1 MDAGILPEVYR
12 KVLTAKKYLATGKA
26 ASVKEAAQLAGISRS
41 AYYKYKDAIFEYGTS
56 ASDEVATVKARLQDS
71 AGVLSSFIG
80 AISRVGG
87 NVLSVNQSLPQD
99 GAADVTVTE
108 DEVKDIQKAIRS
120 FMIAAENGNDYA
132 EYQLGKIYLYGKDI
146 PRDTDKAMYYLHLAA
161 EHGNQYAAQLIHSIR
176 VNGNWTAAL
185 ASLRLL
191 GHITRIIKSRI
202 EDKRKG
208 SGTDRKLLRKIEEK
222 KQAQGLK
229 Q

>member
-87 NVLSVNQSLPQD
+87 NVLSVNQSL
-99 GAADVTVTE
+99 
-108 DEVKDIQKAIRS
+108 RR
-120 FMIAAENGNDYA
+120 M
-132 EYQLGKIYLYGKDI
+132 
-146 PRDTDKAMYYLHLAA
+146 
-161 EHGNQYAAQLIHSIR
+161 
-176 VNGNWTAAL
+176 
-185 ASLRLL
+185 
-191 GHITRIIKSRI
+191 
-202 EDKRKG
+202 
-208 SGTDRKLLRKIEEK
+208 
-222 KQAQGLK
+222 
-229 Q
+229 

>member
-41 AYYKYKDAIFEYGTS
+41 AYYKYKDAIIEYGTS

-99 GAADVTVTE
+99 GAADVTVTVRIADLSVE
-108 DEVKDIQKAIRS
+108 PARLPALLEQLNGVVGAAFIQ
-120 FMIAAENGNDYA
+120 
-132 EYQLGKIYLYGKDI
+132 
-146 PRDTDKAMYYLHLAA
+146 
-161 EHGNQYAAQLIHSIR
+161 
-176 VNGNWTAAL
+176 
-185 ASLRLL
+185 
-191 GHITRIIKSRI
+191 
-202 EDKRKG
+202 
-208 SGTDRKLLRKIEEK
+208 
-222 KQAQGLK
+222 
-229 Q
+229 

>member
-56 ASDEVATVKARLQDS
+56 ESDEVATVKARLQDS

-99 GAADVTVTE
+99 GAADVTVTVRIADLSVE
-108 DEVKDIQKAIRS
+108 PARLPALLEQLDGVVGAAFIQ
-120 FMIAAENGNDYA
+120 
-132 EYQLGKIYLYGKDI
+132 
-146 PRDTDKAMYYLHLAA
+146 
-161 EHGNQYAAQLIHSIR
+161 
-176 VNGNWTAAL
+176 
-185 ASLRLL
+185 
-191 GHITRIIKSRI
+191 
-202 EDKRKG
+202 
-208 SGTDRKLLRKIEEK
+208 
-222 KQAQGLK
+222 
-229 Q
+229 

>member
-1 MDAGILPEVYR
+1 MLVDAGILPEVYR

-99 GAADVTVTE
+99 GAADVTVTVRIADLSVE
-108 DEVKDIQKAIRS
+108 PARLPALLEQLDGVVGAAFIQ
-120 FMIAAENGNDYA
+120 
-132 EYQLGKIYLYGKDI
+132 
-146 PRDTDKAMYYLHLAA
+146 
-161 EHGNQYAAQLIHSIR
+161 
-176 VNGNWTAAL
+176 
-185 ASLRLL
+185 
-191 GHITRIIKSRI
+191 
-202 EDKRKG
+202 
-208 SGTDRKLLRKIEEK
+208 
-222 KQAQGLK
+222 
-229 Q
+229 

>member
-87 NVLSVNQSLPQD
+87 NQSLPQD
-99 GAADVTVTE
+99 GAADVTVTVRIADLSVE
-108 DEVKDIQKAIRS
+108 PARLPALLEQLNGVVGAAFIQ
-120 FMIAAENGNDYA
+120 
-132 EYQLGKIYLYGKDI
+132 
-146 PRDTDKAMYYLHLAA
+146 
-161 EHGNQYAAQLIHSIR
+161 
-176 VNGNWTAAL
+176 
-185 ASLRLL
+185 
-191 GHITRIIKSRI
+191 
-202 EDKRKG
+202 
-208 SGTDRKLLRKIEEK
+208 
-222 KQAQGLK
+222 
-229 Q
+229 

>member
-99 GAADVTVTE
+99 GAAVRIADLSVEPARLPALLEQLNGV
-108 DEVKDIQKAIRS
+108 VGAAFIQ
-120 FMIAAENGNDYA
+120 
-132 EYQLGKIYLYGKDI
+132 
-146 PRDTDKAMYYLHLAA
+146 
-161 EHGNQYAAQLIHSIR
+161 
-176 VNGNWTAAL
+176 
-185 ASLRLL
+185 
-191 GHITRIIKSRI
+191 
-202 EDKRKG
+202 
-208 SGTDRKLLRKIEEK
+208 
-222 KQAQGLK
+222 
-229 Q
+229 

>member
-56 ASDEVATVKARLQDS
+56 APDEVATVKARLQDS

-99 GAADVTVTE
+99 GAADVTVTVRIADLSVE
-108 DEVKDIQKAIRS
+108 PARLPALLEQLNGVVGAAFIQ
-120 FMIAAENGNDYA
+120 
-132 EYQLGKIYLYGKDI
+132 
-146 PRDTDKAMYYLHLAA
+146 
-161 EHGNQYAAQLIHSIR
+161 
-176 VNGNWTAAL
+176 
-185 ASLRLL
+185 
-191 GHITRIIKSRI
+191 
-202 EDKRKG
+202 
-208 SGTDRKLLRKIEEK
+208 
-222 KQAQGLK
+222 
-229 Q
+229 

>member
-41 AYYKYKDAIFEYGTS
+41 AYYKYKDAILEYGTS

-99 GAADVTVTE
+99 GAADVTVTVRIADLSVE
-108 DEVKDIQKAIRS
+108 PARLPALLEQLNGVVGAAFIQ
-120 FMIAAENGNDYA
+120 
-132 EYQLGKIYLYGKDI
+132 
-146 PRDTDKAMYYLHLAA
+146 
-161 EHGNQYAAQLIHSIR
+161 
-176 VNGNWTAAL
+176 
-185 ASLRLL
+185 
-191 GHITRIIKSRI
+191 
-202 EDKRKG
+202 
-208 SGTDRKLLRKIEEK
+208 
-222 KQAQGLK
+222 
-229 Q
+229 